1 MKPTKRRGRKPRVN
15 TEVSILNQTPSS
27 TNNVFKIEKGYLP
40 SRTRETETSNYVRM
54 FMDLVKN
61 IKPGSDESIMITN
74 SICDSKNKAFNIILN
89 VRRKLKQEGSNI
101 LLMPNVIL
109 DQNRKYIG
117 VRVWRKQ

>member
-15 TEVSILNQTPSS
+15 TEVSILNQTPFS

-40 SRTRETETSNYVRM
+40 SRTRETETGNYVRM
-54 FMDLVKN
+54 LVN
-61 IKPGSDESIMITN
+61 IVKTMKPGSDESVMITN
-74 SICDSKNKAFNIILN
+74 SICDSKNRAFNIILN

-101 LLMPNVIL
+101 VLTPNAIL

-117 VRVWRKQ
+117 VRVWRKH